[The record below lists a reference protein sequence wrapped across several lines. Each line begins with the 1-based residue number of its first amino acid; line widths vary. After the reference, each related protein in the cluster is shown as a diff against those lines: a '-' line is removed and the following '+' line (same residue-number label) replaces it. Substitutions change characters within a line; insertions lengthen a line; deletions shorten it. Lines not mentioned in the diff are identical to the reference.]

1 MGPFHMVASKRE
13 GKRARRG
20 SYLKRAWRIFH
31 SSASNGLS
39 VETEVT
45 RASVY
50 FPGRDKDIITLPSNK
65 EISISVGP
73 QTSVGKLENTGI
85 DLSFSHVW
93 MRGICSLFQML
104 FLRLDSIKHSL
115 NI

>member
-1 MGPFHMVASKRE
+1 MLASKR
-13 GKRARRG
+13 GDKGVRRG
-20 SYLKRAWRIFH
+20 SYLKEIFH

-45 RASVY
+45 RASVD
-50 FPGRDKDIITLPSNK
+50 FPGRDKDIITLPGNK

-73 QTSVGKLENTGI
+73 QTSVGKLENTGN

-93 MRGICSLFQML
+93 KRGICSLFQML